1 MCKKKSYGYIKNTS
15 QELLSAF
22 CIFMLL
28 IPLFAV
34 TALAEDAT
42 ASNQVNSNNTLSAS
56 LISRIANI
64 PATEKIGIIVIL
76 KDQQCISN
84 GDAAIKSCQSG
95 VVSLLATG
103 QAQGKVKGIK
113 QISIVNAV
121 AAEATPDVITSVSQR
136 SDVLKVELDNVV
148 YDQESIF

>member
-1 MCKKKSYGYIKNTS
+1 
-15 QELLSAF
+15 
-22 CIFMLL
+22 MLL

-76 KDQQCISN
+76 KDQQCIAN

-148 YDQESIF
+148 YDQESIC